1 MAGYLVLAR
10 KYRSTTF
17 DELVGQEPI
26 SQTLKNAIAT
36 GRIAHAYLF
45 TGTRGVGKTTTARIL
60 AKALNCMA
68 ADGPTVTPCNKC
80 DACLAIARG
89 EDIDVI
95 EIDGASNR
103 GIDQIRELRANVI
116 FRPARSRYKIYYID
130 EVHMLTKE
138 AFNALL
144 KTLEEPPD
152 HVKFIF
158 ATTDT
163 EKMPATILSRCQ
175 RYDFR
180 NIPARQIA
188 DHLRAIC
195 QAEKVEAADDALFR
209 IARAGNGSMRDALS
223 LLDQLIAASG
233 GNLTDADVVRT
244 LGAPPDEQTLALA
257 EAIAAGDGAA
267 AIGQLN
273 SLLESGLSLPGAA
286 AALGETMRNLMLAT
300 ICGQKSDLI
309 ELPESL
315 RDRLAQLARKFT
327 LPTIVQAV
335 AICHS
340 IAFKVKTSSIGRAL
354 LEAMVVRLAQADK
367 FIDPASLLEA
377 IQASGTSGV
386 TAGPAARQAGV
397 STANPSYPG
406 RQFNQ
411 THGQDARAT
420 SADIKKNVTPSA
432 ASGLAAPAAPTAT
445 PAGAATPPA
454 TTPITWTQAWLASNW
469 KHVIAA
475 LDAAKQLAQA
485 GLLNPAQV
493 QAFDGKTLTLG
504 YPGQFESVRTKCIG
518 LTKASIETALS
529 ELAGR
534 EISCNFVPTGDAAG
548 GSTPDAANPLA
559 PLSSAQ
565 TAELQKDPAIQEVL
579 KLFGGE
585 LAGMTRESPATS
597 APPAG
602 EDDGRSET

>member
-1 MAGYLVLAR
+1 
-10 KYRSTTF
+10 
-17 DELVGQEPI
+17 
-26 SQTLKNAIAT
+26 
-36 GRIAHAYLF
+36 
-45 TGTRGVGKTTTARIL
+45 
-60 AKALNCMA
+60 
-68 ADGPTVTPCNKC
+68 
-80 DACLAIARG
+80 
-89 EDIDVI
+89 
-95 EIDGASNR
+95 
-103 GIDQIRELRANVI
+103 
-116 FRPARSRYKIYYID
+116 
-130 EVHMLTKE
+130 MLTKE

-152 HVKFIF
+152 HVKFIL

-163 EKMPATILSRCQ
+163 DKMPATILSRCQ

-195 QAEKVEAADDALFR
+195 QAEKVQAADDALFR
-209 IARAGNGSMRDALS
+209 VARAGNGSMRDALS

-300 ICGQKSDLI
+300 ICGQKSELI

-327 LPTIVQAV
+327 LPAIVQAV

-377 IQASGTSGV
+377 IQGGGGMGGSERGVAAAALRGTGV
-386 TAGPAARQAGV
+386 PPV
-397 STANPSYPG
+397 SSTGGTPG
-406 RQFNQ
+406 RAGGSSFSSGRQLPQ
-411 THGQDARAT
+411 THGQDAHAT
-420 SADIKKNVTPSA
+420 PADIKKNVTPPA
-432 ASGLAAPAAPTAT
+432 ASVASAGPEAAPTA
-445 PAGAATPPA
+445 PDAAATSSAAAAAPPPA
-454 TTPITWTQAWLASNW
+454 ASITWTQAWLATNW

-504 YPGQFESVRTKCIG
+504 YAGQFESVRTKCTG
-518 LTKASIETALS
+518 LSKASIEAALS
-529 ELAGR
+529 ALAGKD
-534 EISCNFVPTGDAAG
+534 ISCNFVPVGDAARC
-548 GSTPDAANPLA
+548 TVDAANPLA

-565 TAELQKDPAIQEVL
+565 TAELQKDPAVQEVL

-602 EDDGRSET
+602 EDDARIET